1 VTPPLARVA
10 PLVLLALL
18 ALPVPRTASSQVG
31 ATTDIIVG
39 TVTGPDSQPLGGAT
53 VEVTSRETGAS
64 RQVATDARGRFT
76 LLFPDGGGR
85 YELVVRYI
93 GMAPAQLSVA
103 RQGDEDRIVA
113 NVQMGLAAITMEAVS
128 VTARR
133 SGRAESVGRGA
144 TGQGL
149 SRDEVARLPTD
160 ASDLNTV
167 ATLAPGVLAIGGGD
181 TSTAG
186 FSVAGQRPTANN
198 VTLDGMSLGSG
209 EVPQDAV
216 RAVRVVTSSYDV
228 ARGQFSGGLVTS
240 TTRSGTNTPQG
251 SFTATLRDRTVAWG
265 DATSTPFGQGMTQ
278 TQVGGGV
285 GGPIVANR
293 LFVFAALQGRWRAQ
307 ALPSLATADATT
319 LDRLGVSP
327 DSASRFRALAGAT
340 GMPAVL
346 PGFDDRAGYNTLGLL
361 RLDWQLS
368 PVHIVTLRLDGHW
381 ISQEPTHVSTLALP
395 ATGARRSERSGGVMA
410 SLTSYLGANFI
421 NEARGYVAALHKDVS
436 PLLALPTA
444 KVDVASPLGD
454 GGQDVAILTFGG
466 NSTAPQRTDDRSIE
480 LTDELSWLSG
490 DTKHRVKLG
499 SYLNRIRGH
508 DDQTPNQLGTFTF
521 PSLAALAA
529 DSPATFTRTLA
540 PQDVD
545 GTAWNAALYAGDT
558 WHAAPGLH
566 VMYGVR
572 IETAGFDGAP
582 PANQAVDSLFG
593 VRVDRLPRE
602 RHFSPRIGFTWGLG
616 SGEGETRHTTYVRGG
631 VGDFRSPAPEGL
643 YSTVLKA
650 PGTITAETQL
660 ACVGAGVPTP
670 DWAAYEATPAAIP
683 ARCAD
688 STNGASAA
696 ARPDVTTFDPRFTA
710 PHAWRASLGVMQR
723 VGDFSLTV
731 DASYARG
738 KSQYG
743 FRDLNLMGT
752 PRFALPDEADRPV
765 YVPADSIVPSTGALS
780 LTASRAHPEFGRVL
794 LIRSDLQSET
804 KQITVALAGN
814 TKRGATVRASY
825 TLTRSVDQSSFA
837 CCSASQGFAA
847 PTTAADPNVP
857 EWATSDLERRH
868 AVLATLNYP
877 VSDVLEIGVI
887 GRLLSGAPFTPLVG
901 SDVNGDGARNDRAF
915 LFNPVTASDTAVAN
929 GMRALLTSAPSGV
942 QRCLERQLQR
952 VAARNSCA
960 GPWQPSLDLQ
970 LNWHPTWF
978 GTDRRLT
985 VSLLTVNLLGGLD
998 EWWHGAAH
1006 RLGWG
1011 YATTPDPVL
1020 LYVRGFDPA
1029 TRRFRYAVNGRFGSL
1044 QSAGGGII
1052 VPFQIA
1058 LQGRLTLGPIAGG
1071 ERARKASAQTPD
1083 D

>member
-1 VTPPLARVA
+1 M
-10 PLVLLALL
+10 
-18 ALPVPRTASSQVG
+18 VPRTAAGQVG

-39 TVTGPDSQPLGGAT
+39 RVTGPDSQPLAGAT
-53 VEVTSRETGAS
+53 VEVTSRETQGS
-64 RQVATDARGRFT
+64 RQVTSDARGRFT

-93 GMAPAQLSVA
+93 GMAPAHLTLA

-113 NVQMGLAAITMEAVS
+113 NVQMGAAAVALEAVT

-133 SGRAESVGRGA
+133 GGRAESVGRGA
-144 TGQGL
+144 TGQAL
-149 SRDEVARLPTD
+149 SGDEVARLPTD

-181 TSTAG
+181 TSTAS
-186 FSVAGQRPTANN
+186 FSVAGQRPTANT

-209 EVPQDAV
+209 DVPQDAV
-216 RAVRVVTSSYDV
+216 RAIRVVTNNYDV
-228 ARGQFSGGLVTS
+228 ARGQFSGGLVAS

-251 SFTATLRDRTVAWG
+251 SFTATLRDRTAAWG
-265 DATSTPFGQGMTQ
+265 EATSTPFGQGMTQ
-278 TQVGGGV
+278 TQVGGGM
-285 GGPIVANR
+285 GGPIVPNR
-293 LFVFAALQGRWRAQ
+293 VFVFAALQGRWRTQ
-307 ALPSLATADATT
+307 GLPSLTSADAAT

-327 DSASRFRALAGAT
+327 DSASRFRALASAT

-346 PGFDDRAGYNTLGLL
+346 PGSDDRAGYNTLGLL

-368 PVHIVTLRLDGHW
+368 PVHTVTLRFDGHW

-395 ATGARRSERSGGVMA
+395 ATGAWRSERSGGVMA
-410 SLTSYLGANFI
+410 SLTSYLGGSFI
-421 NEARGYVAALHKDVS
+421 NEARGYVAALRKDVS

-444 KVDVASPLGD
+444 KVDVASPLGN
-454 GGQDVAILTFGG
+454 GGQDVATLTFGG
-466 NSTAPQRTDDRSIE
+466 NSGAAQRTDDRTVE

-529 DSPATFTRTLA
+529 DSPSSFTRTLA
-540 PQDVD
+540 SQDVD

-582 PANQAVDSLFG
+582 AANGTVDSLFG

-602 RHFSPRIGFTWGLG
+602 RHVSPRIGFTWGLG
-616 SGEGETRHTTYVRGG
+616 SGEGDVRHTTYVRGG

-650 PGTITAETQL
+650 PGTITAQTQL
-660 ACVGAGVPTP
+660 ACVGAGVPRP
-670 DWAAYEATPAAIP
+670 DWAAYEGSPAAIP

-688 STNGASAA
+688 STNGTSAA

-710 PHAWRASLGVMQR
+710 PHAWRASLGVMRR
-723 VGDFSLTV
+723 VGDFSVTV

-743 FRDLNLMGT
+743 FRDLNLVGAPGFT
-752 PRFALPDEADRPV
+752 LSNEAHRPV
-765 YVPADSIVPSTGALS
+765 YVPADSIVPSTGAVS
-780 LTASRAHPEFGRVL
+780 LAASRAHPEFGRVM
-794 LIRSDLQSET
+794 LIRSDLESDT
-804 KQITVALAGN
+804 KQLTVTLAGS
-814 TKRGATVRASY
+814 TKRGATVRLSY

-847 PTTAADPNVP
+847 PTTAGDPNVR

-868 AVLATLNYP
+868 AVLATVNYP
-877 VSDVLEIGVI
+877 LSDALEIGMI
-887 GRLLSGAPFTPLVG
+887 GRLVSGAPFTPLVG

-915 LFNPVTASDTAVAN
+915 LFDPATASDTAVAN
-929 GMRALLTSAPSGV
+929 GMRTLLTAAPAGV
-942 QRCLERQLQR
+942 RRCLERQLGG
-952 VAARNSCA
+952 VAGRNSCRGA
-960 GPWQPSLDLQ
+960 WQPALDLQ
-970 LNWHPTWF
+970 INWYPTWF
-978 GTDRRLT
+978 GGDRRLT

-1011 YATTPDPVL
+1011 YASTPDPVL
-1020 LYVRGFDPA
+1020 LYVRGFDQA
-1029 TRRFRYAVNGRFGSL
+1029 TRAFRYAVNGRFGSL
-1044 QSAGGGII
+1044 ESAGGGII

-1058 LQGRLTLGPIAGG
+1058 LQGRLTLGPSAVG
-1071 ERARKASAQTPD
+1071 ERSRKANAQTPD

>member
-1 VTPPLARVA
+1 M
-10 PLVLLALL
+10 
-18 ALPVPRTASSQVG
+18 VPRTAAGQVG

-39 TVTGPDSQPLGGAT
+39 RVTGPDSQPLAGAT
-53 VEVTSRETGAS
+53 VEVTSRETQGS
-64 RQVATDARGRFT
+64 RQVTSDARGRFT

-93 GMAPAQLSVA
+93 GMAPAHLTLA

-113 NVQMGLAAITMEAVS
+113 NVQMGAAAVALEAVT

-133 SGRAESVGRGA
+133 GGRAESVGRGA
-144 TGQGL
+144 TGQAL
-149 SRDEVARLPTD
+149 SGDEVARLPTD

-181 TSTAG
+181 TSTAS
-186 FSVAGQRPTANN
+186 FSVAGQRPTANT

-209 EVPQDAV
+209 DVPQDAV
-216 RAVRVVTSSYDV
+216 RAIRVVTNNYDV
-228 ARGQFSGGLVTS
+228 ARGQFSGGLVAS

-251 SFTATLRDRTVAWG
+251 SFTATLRDRTAAWG
-265 DATSTPFGQGMTQ
+265 EATSTPFGQGMTQ
-278 TQVGGGV
+278 TQVGGGM
-285 GGPIVANR
+285 GGPIVPNR
-293 LFVFAALQGRWRAQ
+293 VFVFAALQGRWRTQ
-307 ALPSLATADATT
+307 GLPSLTSADAAT

-346 PGFDDRAGYNTLGLL
+346 PGSDDRAGYNTLGLL

-368 PVHIVTLRLDGHW
+368 PVHTVTLRFDGHW

-395 ATGARRSERSGGVMA
+395 ATGAWRSERSGGVMA
-410 SLTSYLGANFI
+410 SLTSYLGGSFI
-421 NEARGYVAALHKDVS
+421 NEARGYVAALRKDVS

-444 KVDVASPLGD
+444 KVDVASPLGN
-454 GGQDVAILTFGG
+454 GGQDVATLTFGG
-466 NSTAPQRTDDRSIE
+466 NSGAAQRTDDRTVE

-529 DSPATFTRTLA
+529 DSPSSFTRTLA
-540 PQDVD
+540 SQDVD

-582 PANQAVDSLFG
+582 AANGTVDSLFG

-602 RHFSPRIGFTWGLG
+602 RHVSPRIGFTWGLG
-616 SGEGETRHTTYVRGG
+616 SGEGDVRHTTYVRGG

-650 PGTITAETQL
+650 PGTITAQTQL
-660 ACVGAGVPTP
+660 ACVGAGVPRP
-670 DWAAYEATPAAIP
+670 DWAAYEGSPAAIP

-688 STNGASAA
+688 STNGTSAA

-710 PHAWRASLGVMQR
+710 PHAWRASLGVMRR
-723 VGDFSLTV
+723 VGDFSVTV

-743 FRDLNLMGT
+743 FRDLNLVGAPGFT
-752 PRFALPDEADRPV
+752 LSNEADRPV
-765 YVPADSIVPSTGALS
+765 YVPADSIVPSTGAVS
-780 LTASRAHPEFGRVL
+780 LAASRAHPEFGRVM
-794 LIRSDLQSET
+794 LIRSDLESDT
-804 KQITVALAGN
+804 KQLTVTLAGS
-814 TKRGATVRASY
+814 TKRGATVRLSY

-847 PTTAADPNVP
+847 PTTAGDPNVR

-868 AVLATLNYP
+868 AVLATVNYP
-877 VSDVLEIGVI
+877 LSDALEIGMI
-887 GRLLSGAPFTPLVG
+887 GRLVSGAPFTPLVG

-915 LFNPVTASDTAVAN
+915 LFDPATASDTAVAN
-929 GMRALLTSAPSGV
+929 GMRTLLTAAPAGV
-942 QRCLERQLQR
+942 RRCLERQLGG
-952 VAARNSCA
+952 VAGRNSCRGA
-960 GPWQPSLDLQ
+960 WQPALDLQ
-970 LNWHPTWF
+970 INWYPTWF
-978 GTDRRLT
+978 GGDRRLT

-1011 YATTPDPVL
+1011 YASTPDPVL
-1020 LYVRGFDPA
+1020 LYVRGFDQA
-1029 TRRFRYAVNGRFGSL
+1029 TRAFRYAVNGRFGSL
-1044 QSAGGGII
+1044 ESAGGGII

-1058 LQGRLTLGPIAGG
+1058 LQGRLTLGPSAVG
-1071 ERARKASAQTPD
+1071 ERSRKANAQTPD

>member
-1 VTPPLARVA
+1 M
-10 PLVLLALL
+10 
-18 ALPVPRTASSQVG
+18 VPRTAAGQVG

-39 TVTGPDSQPLGGAT
+39 RVTGPDSQPLAGAT
-53 VEVTSRETGAS
+53 VEVTSRETQGS
-64 RQVATDARGRFT
+64 RQVTSDARGRFT

-93 GMAPAQLSVA
+93 GMAPAHLTLA

-113 NVQMGLAAITMEAVS
+113 NVQMGAAAVALEAVT

-133 SGRAESVGRGA
+133 GGRAESVGRGA
-144 TGQGL
+144 TGQAL
-149 SRDEVARLPTD
+149 SGDEVARLPTD

-181 TSTAG
+181 TSTAS
-186 FSVAGQRPTANN
+186 FSVAGQRPTANT

-209 EVPQDAV
+209 DVPQDAV
-216 RAVRVVTSSYDV
+216 RAIRVVTNNYDV
-228 ARGQFSGGLVTS
+228 ARGQFSGGLVAS

-251 SFTATLRDRTVAWG
+251 SFTATLRDRTAAWG
-265 DATSTPFGQGMTQ
+265 EATSTPFGQGMTQ
-278 TQVGGGV
+278 TQVGGGM
-285 GGPIVANR
+285 GGPIVPNR
-293 LFVFAALQGRWRAQ
+293 VFVFAALQGRWRTQ
-307 ALPSLATADATT
+307 GLPSLTSADAAT

-327 DSASRFRALAGAT
+327 DSASRFRALASAT

-346 PGFDDRAGYNTLGLL
+346 PGSDDRAGYNTLGLL

-368 PVHIVTLRLDGHW
+368 PVHTVTLRFDGHW

-395 ATGARRSERSGGVMA
+395 ATGAWRSERSGGVMA
-410 SLTSYLGANFI
+410 SLTSYLGGSFI
-421 NEARGYVAALHKDVS
+421 NEARGYVAALRKDVS

-444 KVDVASPLGD
+444 KVDVASPLGN
-454 GGQDVAILTFGG
+454 GGQDVATLTFGG
-466 NSTAPQRTDDRSIE
+466 NSGAAQRTDDRTVE

-529 DSPATFTRTLA
+529 DSPSTFTRTLA
-540 PQDVD
+540 PQDVV

-582 PANQAVDSLFG
+582 AANGTVDSLFG

-602 RHFSPRIGFTWGLG
+602 RHVSPRIGFTWGLG
-616 SGEGETRHTTYVRGG
+616 SGEGDVRHTTYVRGG

-650 PGTITAETQL
+650 PGTITAQTQL
-660 ACVGAGVPTP
+660 ACVGAGVPRP
-670 DWAAYEATPAAIP
+670 DWAAYEGSPAAIP

-688 STNGASAA
+688 STNGTSAA

-710 PHAWRASLGVMQR
+710 PHAWRASLGVMRR
-723 VGDFSLTV
+723 VGDFSVTV

-743 FRDLNLMGT
+743 FRDLNLVGAPGFT
-752 PRFALPDEADRPV
+752 LSNEADRPV
-765 YVPADSIVPSTGALS
+765 YVPADSIVPSTGAVS
-780 LTASRAHPEFGRVL
+780 LAASRAHPEFGRVM
-794 LIRSDLQSET
+794 LIRSDLESDT
-804 KQITVALAGN
+804 KQLTVTLAGS
-814 TKRGATVRASY
+814 TKRGATVRLSY

-847 PTTAADPNVP
+847 PTTAGDPNVR

-868 AVLATLNYP
+868 AVLATVNYP
-877 VSDVLEIGVI
+877 LSDALEIGMI
-887 GRLLSGAPFTPLVG
+887 GRLVSGAPFTPLVG

-915 LFNPVTASDTAVAN
+915 LFDPATASDTAVAN
-929 GMRALLTSAPSGV
+929 GMRTLLTAAPAGV
-942 QRCLERQLQR
+942 RRCLERQLGG
-952 VAARNSCA
+952 VAGRNSCRGA
-960 GPWQPSLDLQ
+960 WQPALDLQ
-970 LNWHPTWF
+970 INWYPTWF
-978 GTDRRLT
+978 GGDRRLT

-1011 YATTPDPVL
+1011 YASTPDPVL
-1020 LYVRGFDPA
+1020 LYVRGFDQA
-1029 TRRFRYAVNGRFGSL
+1029 TRAFRYAVNGRFGSL
-1044 QSAGGGII
+1044 ESAGGGII

-1058 LQGRLTLGPIAGG
+1058 LQGRLTLGPSAVG
-1071 ERARKASAQTPD
+1071 ERSRKANAQTPD

>member
-1 VTPPLARVA
+1 VARRLWRLGPLATLACVA
-10 PLVLLALL
+10 VM
-18 ALPVPRTASSQVG
+18 VPRTAAGQVG

-39 TVTGPDSQPLGGAT
+39 RVTGPDSQPLAGAT
-53 VEVTSRETGAS
+53 VEVTSRETQGS
-64 RQVATDARGRFT
+64 RQVTSDARGRFT

-93 GMAPAQLSVA
+93 GMAPAHLTLA

-113 NVQMGLAAITMEAVS
+113 NVQMGAAAVALEAVT

-133 SGRAESVGRGA
+133 GGRAESVGRGA
-144 TGQGL
+144 TGQAL
-149 SRDEVARLPTD
+149 SGDEVARLPTD

-181 TSTAG
+181 TSTAS
-186 FSVAGQRPTANN
+186 FSVAGQRPTANT

-209 EVPQDAV
+209 DVPQDAV
-216 RAVRVVTSSYDV
+216 RAIRVVTNNYDV
-228 ARGQFSGGLVTS
+228 ARGQFSGGLVAS

-251 SFTATLRDRTVAWG
+251 SFTATLRDRTAAWG
-265 DATSTPFGQGMTQ
+265 EATSTPFGQGMTQ
-278 TQVGGGV
+278 TQVGGGM
-285 GGPIVANR
+285 GGPIVPNR
-293 LFVFAALQGRWRAQ
+293 VFVFAALQGRWRTQ
-307 ALPSLATADATT
+307 GLPSLTSADAAT

-327 DSASRFRALAGAT
+327 DSASRFRALASAT

-346 PGFDDRAGYNTLGLL
+346 PGSDDRAGYNTLGLL

-368 PVHIVTLRLDGHW
+368 PVHTVTLRFDGHW

-395 ATGARRSERSGGVMA
+395 ATGAWRSERSGGVMA
-410 SLTSYLGANFI
+410 SLTSYLGGSFI
-421 NEARGYVAALHKDVS
+421 NEARGYVAALRKDVS

-444 KVDVASPLGD
+444 KVDVASPLGN
-454 GGQDVAILTFGG
+454 GGQDVATLTFGG
-466 NSTAPQRTDDRSIE
+466 NSGAAQRTDDRTVE

-529 DSPATFTRTLA
+529 DSPSSFTRTLA
-540 PQDVD
+540 SQDVD

-582 PANQAVDSLFG
+582 AANGTVDSLFG

-602 RHFSPRIGFTWGLG
+602 RHVSPRIGFTWGLG
-616 SGEGETRHTTYVRGG
+616 SGEGDVRHTTYVRGG

-650 PGTITAETQL
+650 PGTITAQTQL
-660 ACVGAGVPTP
+660 ACVGAGVPRP
-670 DWAAYEATPAAIP
+670 DWAAYEGSPAAIP

-688 STNGASAA
+688 STNGTSAA

-710 PHAWRASLGVMQR
+710 PHAWRASLGVMRR
-723 VGDFSLTV
+723 VGDFSVTV

-743 FRDLNLMGT
+743 FRDLNLVGAPGFT
-752 PRFALPDEADRPV
+752 LSNEAHRPV
-765 YVPADSIVPSTGALS
+765 YVPADSIVPSTGAVS
-780 LTASRAHPEFGRVL
+780 LAASRAHPEFGRVM
-794 LIRSDLQSET
+794 LIRSDLESDT
-804 KQITVALAGN
+804 KQLTVTLAGS
-814 TKRGATVRASY
+814 TKRGATVRLSY

-847 PTTAADPNVP
+847 PTTAGDPNVR

-868 AVLATLNYP
+868 AVLATVNYP
-877 VSDVLEIGVI
+877 LSDALEIGMI
-887 GRLLSGAPFTPLVG
+887 GRLVSGAPFTPLVG

-915 LFNPVTASDTAVAN
+915 LFDPATASDTAVAN
-929 GMRALLTSAPSGV
+929 GMRTLLTAAPAGV
-942 QRCLERQLQR
+942 RRCLERQLGG
-952 VAARNSCA
+952 VAGRNSCRGA
-960 GPWQPSLDLQ
+960 WQPALDLQ
-970 LNWHPTWF
+970 INWYPTWF
-978 GTDRRLT
+978 GGDRRLT

-1011 YATTPDPVL
+1011 YASTPDPVL
-1020 LYVRGFDPA
+1020 LYVRGFDQA
-1029 TRRFRYAVNGRFGSL
+1029 TRAFRYAVNGRFGSL
-1044 QSAGGGII
+1044 ESAGGGII

-1058 LQGRLTLGPIAGG
+1058 LQGRLTLGPSAVG
-1071 ERARKASAQTPD
+1071 ERSRKANAQTPD

>member
-1 VTPPLARVA
+1 VTPRLWRLASLATLACLAVA
-10 PLVLLALL
+10 
-18 ALPVPRTASSQVG
+18 VPRTASGQVG
-31 ATTDIIVG
+31 AATDVIVG
-39 TVTGPDSQPLGGAT
+39 TVTGPDSQPLAGAT
-53 VEVTSRETGAS
+53 VEVTSRETGGS
-64 RQVATDARGRFT
+64 RQVASDARGRFT

-85 YELVVRYI
+85 YDVLVRYI
-93 GMAPAQLSVA
+93 GMAPAHVSVG
-103 RQGDEDRIVA
+103 RQGDEGRIVA
-113 NVQMGLAAITMEAVS
+113 NVQMGLAAVTMEAVS

-133 SGRAESVGRGA
+133 GGRPESVGRGA
-144 TGQGL
+144 TGQAL
-149 SRDEVARLPTD
+149 SGDEVARLPTD

-167 ATLAPGVLAIGGGD
+167 ATLAPGVLAIAGGD
-181 TSTAG
+181 TSTAS
-186 FSVAGQRPTANN
+186 FSVAGQRPTANS

-216 RAVRVVTSSYDV
+216 RAIRVVTNNYDV
-228 ARGQFSGGLVTS
+228 ARGQFSGGLVAS

-251 SFTATLRDRTVAWG
+251 SFTTTLRDRTVAWG

-278 TQVGGGV
+278 TQVGGGF
-285 GGPIVANR
+285 GGPIVLNR
-293 LFVFAALQGRWRAQ
+293 VFVFAALQGRWRTQ
-307 ALPSLATADATT
+307 ALPSLATADAAS

-346 PGFDDRAGYNTLGLL
+346 PGSDDRAGYNTLGLL

-368 PVHIVTLRLDGHW
+368 PVHTFTLRLDGHW

-395 ATGARRSERSGGVMA
+395 ATGAQRSERSGGVMA
-410 SLTSYLGANFI
+410 SLTSALGGNFV
-421 NEARGYVAALHKDVS
+421 NEARGYLATHRRDVS
-436 PLLALPTA
+436 PLLALPA
-444 KVDVASPLGD
+444 ARVDVASPLGD
-454 GGQDVAILTFGG
+454 GGQDIATLTFGG
-466 NSTAPQRTDDRSIE
+466 NSTAPQRTDDRIIE
-480 LTDELSWLSG
+480 LTDGLSWLSG

-508 DDQTPNQLGTFTF
+508 DDQIPNQLGTFTF

-529 DSPATFTRTLA
+529 DSPSTFTRTLA
-540 PQDVD
+540 PQDVV
-545 GTAWNAALYAGDT
+545 GTAWNAAVYAGDT

-616 SGEGETRHTTYVRGG
+616 SGEAETRHTTYVRGG

-660 ACVGAGVPTP
+660 ACVGAGVPKP
-670 DWAAYEATPAAIP
+670 DWAAYDASPAAIP

-688 STNGASAA
+688 STNGASA

-723 VGDFSLTV
+723 LGDFSLTV

-743 FRDLNLMGT
+743 FRDLNLVGA
-752 PRFALPDEADRPV
+752 PRFTLADEGDRPV
-765 YVPADSIVPSTGALS
+765 YAPADSIVPSTGAVS
-780 LTASRAHPEFGRVL
+780 LTASRAHPEFGRVM
-794 LIRSDLQSET
+794 LIRSDLESET
-804 KQITVALAGN
+804 KQLTVALAGA
-814 TKRGATVRASY
+814 TKRGASVRVSY
-825 TLTRSVDQSSFA
+825 TLTRSLDQSSFA

-847 PTTAADPNVP
+847 ATTAGDPNVP

-868 AVLATLNYP
+868 AVLATVSYP
-877 VSDVLEIGVI
+877 VSDALEIGAI

-915 LFNPVTASDTAVAN
+915 LFDPLTARDTTVAS

-942 QRCLERQLQR
+942 QQCLERQLGH
-952 VAARNSCA
+952 VAGRNSCT

-970 LNWHPTWF
+970 INWHPAWF
-978 GTDRRLT
+978 GEDRPLT
-985 VSLLTVNLLGGLD
+985 ISVLTVNLLGGLD

-1011 YATTPDPVL
+1011 YATVPDPVL

-1029 TRRFRYAVNGRFGSL
+1029 RQEFRYAVNGRFGSL
-1044 QSAGGGII
+1044 ASAGGGII

-1058 LQGRLTLGPIAGG
+1058 LQGRLSLGPD
-1071 ERARKASAQTPD
+1071 ARRQ
-1083 D
+1083 

>member
-1 VTPPLARVA
+1 VTTRLRYLGPLALCA
-10 PLVLLALL
+10 ALTVT
-18 ALPVPRTASSQVG
+18 VPRNAVAQVG

-39 TVTGPDSQPLGGAT
+39 TVIGPDSQPVAGAT
-53 VEVTSRETGAS
+53 VEVTSRETGGS

-93 GMAPAQLSVA
+93 GMAPAHVSVG
-103 RQGDEDRIVA
+103 RQADEDRIVA
-113 NVQMGLAAITMEAVS
+113 NVQMGGAAVSLEAVS

-133 SGRAESVGRGA
+133 SGRGASVGRGA
-144 TGQGL
+144 TGEALG
-149 SRDEVARLPTD
+149 RDEVARLPAD

-181 TSTAG
+181 TSTAS

-216 RAVRVVTSSYDV
+216 RAIRVVTNNYDV
-228 ARGQFSGGLVTS
+228 ARGQFSGGLVAS

-251 SFTATLRDRTVAWG
+251 SFTATLRDRTAAWG
-265 DATSTPFGQGMTQ
+265 DATATPFGQGMSQ
-278 TQVGGGV
+278 TQIGGGM
-285 GGPIVANR
+285 GGPIVRNR
-293 LFVFAALQGRWRAQ
+293 MFVFAALQGRWRTQ
-307 ALPSLATADATT
+307 ALASLTSADAAT

-346 PGFDDRAGYNTLGLL
+346 PGADDRAGYNTLGLL
-361 RLDWQLS
+361 RLDWQVS
-368 PVHIVTLRLDGHW
+368 PVHTVTLRLDGHW

-395 ATGARRSERSGGVMA
+395 ATGAQRSERSGGIMA

-454 GGQDVAILTFGG
+454 GGQDVATLTFGG
-466 NSTAPQRTDDRSIE
+466 NSAAPQRTDDRTIE

-508 DDQTPNQLGTFTF
+508 DDQIPNQLGTYTF

-529 DSPATFTRTLA
+529 DSPSTFTRTLA

-545 GTAWNAALYAGDT
+545 GTAWNAAVYAGDT

-582 PANQAVDSLFG
+582 PANGAVDSLFG

-643 YSTVLKA
+643 YSTALKA

-660 ACVGAGVPTP
+660 ACVGAAVPTP
-670 DWAAYEATPAAIP
+670 DWAAYEASQAAIP

-696 ARPDVTTFDPRFTA
+696 RPDVTTFDPRFTA
-710 PHAWRASLGVMQR
+710 PHTWRASLGMMR
-723 VGDFSLTV
+723 RLGDFSLTV
-731 DASYARG
+731 DAGYARG

-743 FRDLNLMGT
+743 FRDLNLVGT
-752 PRFALPDEADRPV
+752 PGFTLSSEADRPV

-780 LTASRAHPEFGRVL
+780 LTASRAHPEFGRVMV
-794 LIRSDLQSET
+794 IRSDLESDT
-804 KQITVALAGN
+804 KQLTVALAGS
-814 TKRGATVRASY
+814 TKRGATVRVSY
-825 TLTRSVDQSSFA
+825 TLTRSMDQSSFA
-837 CCSASQGFAA
+837 CCSTTQGFAA
-847 PTTAADPNVP
+847 PTTAADPNVA

-868 AVLATLNYP
+868 AVLTTLSYP
-877 VSDVLEIGVI
+877 LSDALEIGMI

-915 LFNPVTASDTAVAN
+915 LFDPATASDSGVAN
-929 GMRALLTSAPSGV
+929 GMRALLASASSGV
-942 QRCLERQLQR
+942 RGCLERQLGR
-952 VAARNSCA
+952 VAGRNSCA

-970 LNWHPTWF
+970 INWHPAWF
-978 GTDRRLT
+978 GADRRLT

-1011 YATTPDPVL
+1011 YATSPDAVL

-1029 TRRFRYAVNGRFGSL
+1029 TRAFRYTVNGRFGSVA
-1044 QSAGGGII
+1044 SAGGGVI

-1058 LQGRLTLGPIAGG
+1058 LQGRLTLGTGT
-1071 ERARKASAQTPD
+1071 R
-1083 D
+1083 

>member
-1 VTPPLARVA
+1 M
-10 PLVLLALL
+10 
-18 ALPVPRTASSQVG
+18 VPRTAAGQVG

-39 TVTGPDSQPLGGAT
+39 RVTGPDSQPLAGAT
-53 VEVTSRETGAS
+53 VEVTSRETQGS
-64 RQVATDARGRFT
+64 RQVTSDARGRFT

-93 GMAPAQLSVA
+93 GMAPAHLTLA

-113 NVQMGLAAITMEAVS
+113 NVQMGAAAVALEAVT

-133 SGRAESVGRGA
+133 GGRAESVGRGA
-144 TGQGL
+144 TGQAL
-149 SRDEVARLPTD
+149 SGDEVARLPTD

-181 TSTAG
+181 TSTAS
-186 FSVAGQRPTANN
+186 FSVAGQRPTANT

-209 EVPQDAV
+209 DVPQDAV
-216 RAVRVVTSSYDV
+216 RAIRVVTNNYDV
-228 ARGQFSGGLVTS
+228 ARGQFSGGLVAS

-251 SFTATLRDRTVAWG
+251 SFTATLRDRTAAWG
-265 DATSTPFGQGMTQ
+265 EATSTPFGQGMTQ
-278 TQVGGGV
+278 TQVGGGM
-285 GGPIVANR
+285 GGPIVPNR
-293 LFVFAALQGRWRAQ
+293 VFVFAALQGRWRTQ
-307 ALPSLATADATT
+307 GLPSLTSADAAT

-327 DSASRFRALAGAT
+327 DSASRFRALASAT

-346 PGFDDRAGYNTLGLL
+346 PGSDDRAGYNTLGLL

-368 PVHIVTLRLDGHW
+368 PVHTVTLRFDGHW

-395 ATGARRSERSGGVMA
+395 ATGAWRSERSGGVMA
-410 SLTSYLGANFI
+410 SLTSYLGGSFI
-421 NEARGYVAALHKDVS
+421 NEARGYVAALRKDVS

-444 KVDVASPLGD
+444 KVDVASPLGN
-454 GGQDVAILTFGG
+454 GGQDVATLTFGG
-466 NSTAPQRTDDRSIE
+466 NSGAAQRTDDRTVE

-508 DDQTPNQLGTFTF
+508 DDQIPNQLGTFTF

-529 DSPATFTRTLA
+529 DSPSSFTRTLA
-540 PQDVD
+540 SQDVD

-582 PANQAVDSLFG
+582 AANGTVDSLFG

-602 RHFSPRIGFTWGLG
+602 RHVSPRIGFTWGLG
-616 SGEGETRHTTYVRGG
+616 SGEGDVRHTTYVRGG

-650 PGTITAETQL
+650 PGTITAQTQL
-660 ACVGAGVPTP
+660 ACVGAGVPRP
-670 DWAAYEATPAAIP
+670 DWAAYEGSPAAIP

-688 STNGASAA
+688 STNGTSAA

-710 PHAWRASLGVMQR
+710 PHAWRASLGVMRR
-723 VGDFSLTV
+723 VGDFSVTV

-743 FRDLNLMGT
+743 FRDLNLVGAPGFT
-752 PRFALPDEADRPV
+752 LSNEADRPV
-765 YVPADSIVPSTGALS
+765 YVPADSIVPSTGAVS
-780 LTASRAHPEFGRVL
+780 LAASRAHPEFGRVM
-794 LIRSDLQSET
+794 LIRSDLESDT
-804 KQITVALAGN
+804 KQLTVTLAGS
-814 TKRGATVRASY
+814 TKRGATVRLSY

-847 PTTAADPNVP
+847 PTTAGDPNVR

-868 AVLATLNYP
+868 AVLATVNYP
-877 VSDVLEIGVI
+877 LSDALEIGMI
-887 GRLLSGAPFTPLVG
+887 GRLVSGAPFTPLVG

-915 LFNPVTASDTAVAN
+915 LFDPATASDTAVAN
-929 GMRALLTSAPSGV
+929 GMRTLLTAAPAGV
-942 QRCLERQLQR
+942 RRCLERQLGG
-952 VAARNSCA
+952 VAGRNSCRGA
-960 GPWQPSLDLQ
+960 WQPALDLQ
-970 LNWHPTWF
+970 INWYPTWF
-978 GTDRRLT
+978 GGDRRLT

-1011 YATTPDPVL
+1011 YASTPDPVL
-1020 LYVRGFDPA
+1020 LYVRGFDQA
-1029 TRRFRYAVNGRFGSL
+1029 TRAFRYAVNGRFGSL
-1044 QSAGGGII
+1044 ESAGGGII

-1058 LQGRLTLGPIAGG
+1058 LQGRLTLGPSAVG
-1071 ERARKASAQTPD
+1071 ERSRKANAQTPD

>member
-1 VTPPLARVA
+1 M
-10 PLVLLALL
+10 
-18 ALPVPRTASSQVG
+18 VPRTAAGQVG

-39 TVTGPDSQPLGGAT
+39 RVTGPDSQPLAGAT
-53 VEVTSRETGAS
+53 VEVTSRETQGS
-64 RQVATDARGRFT
+64 RQVTSDARGRFT

-93 GMAPAQLSVA
+93 GMAPAHLTLA

-113 NVQMGLAAITMEAVS
+113 NVQMGAAAVALEAVT

-133 SGRAESVGRGA
+133 GGRAESVGRGA
-144 TGQGL
+144 TGQAL
-149 SRDEVARLPTD
+149 SGDEVARLPTD

-181 TSTAG
+181 TSTAS
-186 FSVAGQRPTANN
+186 FSVAGQRPTANT

-209 EVPQDAV
+209 DVPQDAV
-216 RAVRVVTSSYDV
+216 RAIRVVTNNYDV
-228 ARGQFSGGLVTS
+228 ARGQFSGGLVAS

-251 SFTATLRDRTVAWG
+251 SFTATLRDRTAAWG
-265 DATSTPFGQGMTQ
+265 EATSTPFGQGMTQ
-278 TQVGGGV
+278 TQVGGGM
-285 GGPIVANR
+285 GGPIVPNR
-293 LFVFAALQGRWRAQ
+293 VFVFAALQGRWRTQ
-307 ALPSLATADATT
+307 GLPSLTSADAAT

-327 DSASRFRALAGAT
+327 DSASRFRALASAT

-346 PGFDDRAGYNTLGLL
+346 SGSDDRAGYNTLGLL

-368 PVHIVTLRLDGHW
+368 PVHTVTLRFDGHW

-395 ATGARRSERSGGVMA
+395 ATGAWRSERSGGVMA
-410 SLTSYLGANFI
+410 SLTSYLGGSFI
-421 NEARGYVAALHKDVS
+421 NEARGYVAALRKDVS

-444 KVDVASPLGD
+444 KVDVASPLGN
-454 GGQDVAILTFGG
+454 GGQDVATLTFGG
-466 NSTAPQRTDDRSIE
+466 NSGAAQRTDDRTVE

-529 DSPATFTRTLA
+529 DSPSTFTRTLA
-540 PQDVD
+540 PQDVV
-545 GTAWNAALYAGDT
+545 GTAWNAALYAGDS

-582 PANQAVDSLFG
+582 AANGTVDSLFG

-602 RHFSPRIGFTWGLG
+602 RHVSPRIGFTWGLG
-616 SGEGETRHTTYVRGG
+616 SGEGDVRHTTYVRGG

-650 PGTITAETQL
+650 PGTITAQTQL
-660 ACVGAGVPTP
+660 ACVGAGVPRP
-670 DWAAYEATPAAIP
+670 DWAAYEGSPAAIP

-688 STNGASAA
+688 STNGTSAA

-710 PHAWRASLGVMQR
+710 PHAWRASLGVMRR
-723 VGDFSLTV
+723 VGDFSVTV

-743 FRDLNLMGT
+743 FRDLNLVGAPGFT
-752 PRFALPDEADRPV
+752 LSNEADRPV
-765 YVPADSIVPSTGALS
+765 YVPADSIVPSTGAVS
-780 LTASRAHPEFGRVL
+780 LAASRAHPEFGRVM
-794 LIRSDLQSET
+794 LIRSDLESDT
-804 KQITVALAGN
+804 KQLTVTLAGS
-814 TKRGATVRASY
+814 TKRGATVRLSY

-847 PTTAADPNVP
+847 PTTAGDPNVR

-868 AVLATLNYP
+868 AVLATVNYP
-877 VSDVLEIGVI
+877 LSDALEIGMI
-887 GRLLSGAPFTPLVG
+887 GRLVSGAPFTPLVG

-915 LFNPVTASDTAVAN
+915 LFDPATASDTAVAN
-929 GMRALLTSAPSGV
+929 GMRTLLTAAPAGV
-942 QRCLERQLQR
+942 RRCLERQLGG
-952 VAARNSCA
+952 VAGRNSCRGA
-960 GPWQPSLDLQ
+960 WQPALDLQ
-970 LNWHPTWF
+970 INWYPTWF
-978 GTDRRLT
+978 GGDRRLT

-1011 YATTPDPVL
+1011 YASTPDPVL
-1020 LYVRGFDPA
+1020 LYVRGFDQA
-1029 TRRFRYAVNGRFGSL
+1029 TRAFRYAVNGRFGSL
-1044 QSAGGGII
+1044 ESAGGGII

-1058 LQGRLTLGPIAGG
+1058 LQGRLTLGPSAVG
-1071 ERARKASAQTPD
+1071 ERSRKANAQTPD

>member
-1 VTPPLARVA
+1 MTTRLRYLGPLALCA
-10 PLVLLALL
+10 VLT
-18 ALPVPRTASSQVG
+18 VTGPRSAVSQVG

-39 TVTGPDSQPLGGAT
+39 TVTGPDSQPVAGAT
-53 VEVTSRETGAS
+53 VEVTSRETGGS
-64 RQVATDARGRFT
+64 RQVVTDARGRFT

-93 GMAPAQLSVA
+93 GMAPAHVSVG
-103 RQGDEDRIVA
+103 RQADEDRIVA
-113 NVQMGLAAITMEAVS
+113 NVQMGAAAVALEAVT
-128 VTARR
+128 VTARPSR
-133 SGRAESVGRGA
+133 RAESVGRGA
-144 TGQGL
+144 TGQAL
-149 SRDEVARLPTD
+149 SGDELARLPAD

-181 TSTAG
+181 TSTAS

-209 EVPQDAV
+209 EVPEDAV
-216 RAVRVVTSSYDV
+216 RAIRVVTNNYDV
-228 ARGQFSGGLVTS
+228 ARGQFSGGLVAS

-251 SFTATLRDRTVAWG
+251 SFTTTLRDRTAAWG
-265 DATSTPFGQGMTQ
+265 DATSTPFGQGMSQ
-278 TQVGGGV
+278 TQIGGGM
-285 GGPIVANR
+285 GGPIVRNR
-293 LFVFAALQGRWRAQ
+293 MFVFAALQGRWRTQ
-307 ALPSLATADATT
+307 ALPSLTSADAAT

-346 PGFDDRAGYNTLGLL
+346 PGSDDRAGYNTLGLL
-361 RLDWQLS
+361 RLDWQVS
-368 PVHIVTLRLDGHW
+368 PVHTVTLRLDGHW
-381 ISQEPTHVSTLALP
+381 ISQQPTHVSTLALP
-395 ATGARRSERSGGVMA
+395 ATGAQRSERSGGVMA

-454 GGQDVAILTFGG
+454 GGQDVATLTFGG
-466 NSTAPQRTDDRSIE
+466 NNAAPQRTDDRTIE

-508 DDQTPNQLGTFTF
+508 DDQIPNQLGTFTF

-529 DSPATFTRTLA
+529 DSPSTFARTLA
-540 PQDVD
+540 PQDVV

-582 PANQAVDSLFG
+582 PANRAVDSLFG

-631 VGDFRSPAPEGL
+631 VGDFRSPAPEGF
-643 YSTVLKA
+643 YSTALKA

-660 ACVGAGVPTP
+660 ACVGAAVPTP
-670 DWAAYEATPAAIP
+670 DWAAYEASQAAIP

-688 STNGASAA
+688 STNAASAA

-710 PHAWRASLGVMQR
+710 PHAWRASLGMMR
-723 VGDFSLTV
+723 RLGAFSLTV

-743 FRDLNLMGT
+743 FRDLNLVGAPGFT
-752 PRFALPDEADRPV
+752 LPNEADRPV
-765 YVPADSIVPSTGALS
+765 YVPPDSIVPSTGAVS
-780 LTASRAHPEFGRVL
+780 LTASRAHPEFGRVMV
-794 LIRSDLQSET
+794 IRSDLESDT
-804 KQITVALAGN
+804 KQLTVALAGS
-814 TKRGATVRASY
+814 TKRGATVRVSY
-825 TLTRSVDQSSFA
+825 TLTRSMDQSSFA
-837 CCSASQGFAA
+837 CCSTAQGFAA
-847 PTTAADPNVP
+847 PTTAADPNVA

-868 AVLATLNYP
+868 AVLTTLNYP
-877 VSDVLEIGVI
+877 VSNALEIGVI
-887 GRLLSGAPFTPLVG
+887 GRLLSGVPFTPLVG

-915 LFNPVTASDTAVAN
+915 LFDPATASDSGAAN
-929 GMRALLTSAPSGV
+929 GMRALLASASSGV
-942 QRCLERQLQR
+942 RGCLERQLGR
-952 VAARNSCA
+952 VAGRNSCA

-970 LNWHPTWF
+970 INWHPAWF
-978 GTDRRLT
+978 GADRRLT

-1011 YATTPDPVL
+1011 YSTTPDPVL
-1020 LYVRGFDPA
+1020 LYVRGFDPT
-1029 TRRFRYAVNGRFGSL
+1029 TRAFRYTVNGRFGSVA
-1044 QSAGGGII
+1044 SAGGGVI

-1058 LQGRLTLGPIAGG
+1058 LQGRLTLGTGT
-1071 ERARKASAQTPD
+1071 R
-1083 D
+1083 

>member
-1 VTPPLARVA
+1 M
-10 PLVLLALL
+10 
-18 ALPVPRTASSQVG
+18 VPRTAAGQVG

-39 TVTGPDSQPLGGAT
+39 RVTGPDSQPLAGAT
-53 VEVTSRETGAS
+53 VEVTSRETQGS
-64 RQVATDARGRFT
+64 RQVTSDARGRFT

-93 GMAPAQLSVA
+93 GMAPAHLTLA

-113 NVQMGLAAITMEAVS
+113 NVQMGAAAVALEAVT

-133 SGRAESVGRGA
+133 GGRAESVGRGA
-144 TGQGL
+144 TGQAL
-149 SRDEVARLPTD
+149 SGDEVVRLPTD

-181 TSTAG
+181 TSTAS
-186 FSVAGQRPTANN
+186 FSVAGQRPTANT

-209 EVPQDAV
+209 DVPQDAV
-216 RAVRVVTSSYDV
+216 RAIRVVTNNYDV
-228 ARGQFSGGLVTS
+228 ARGQFSGGLVAS

-251 SFTATLRDRTVAWG
+251 SFTATLRDRTAAWG
-265 DATSTPFGQGMTQ
+265 EATSTPFGQGMTQ
-278 TQVGGGV
+278 TQVGGGM
-285 GGPIVANR
+285 GGPIVPNR
-293 LFVFAALQGRWRAQ
+293 VFVFAALQGRWRTQ
-307 ALPSLATADATT
+307 GLPSLTSADAAT

-327 DSASRFRALAGAT
+327 DSASRFRALASAT

-346 PGFDDRAGYNTLGLL
+346 PGSDDRAGYNTLGLL

-368 PVHIVTLRLDGHW
+368 PVHTVTLRFDGHW

-395 ATGARRSERSGGVMA
+395 ATGAWRSERSGGVMA
-410 SLTSYLGANFI
+410 SLTSYLGGSFI
-421 NEARGYVAALHKDVS
+421 NEARGYVAALRKDVS

-444 KVDVASPLGD
+444 KVDVASPLGN
-454 GGQDVAILTFGG
+454 GGQDVATLTFGG
-466 NSTAPQRTDDRSIE
+466 NSGAAQRTDDRTVE

-529 DSPATFTRTLA
+529 DSPSSFTRTLA
-540 PQDVD
+540 SQDVD

-582 PANQAVDSLFG
+582 AANGTVDSLFG

-602 RHFSPRIGFTWGLG
+602 RHVSPRIGFTWGLG
-616 SGEGETRHTTYVRGG
+616 SGEGDVRHTTYVRGG

-650 PGTITAETQL
+650 PGTITAQTQL
-660 ACVGAGVPTP
+660 ACVGAGVPRP
-670 DWAAYEATPAAIP
+670 DWAAYEGSPAAIP

-688 STNGASAA
+688 STNGTSAA

-710 PHAWRASLGVMQR
+710 PHAWRASLGVMRR
-723 VGDFSLTV
+723 VGDFSVTV

-743 FRDLNLMGT
+743 FRDLNLVGAPGFT
-752 PRFALPDEADRPV
+752 LSNEAHRPV
-765 YVPADSIVPSTGALS
+765 YVPADSIVPSTGAVS
-780 LTASRAHPEFGRVL
+780 LAASRAHPEFGRVM
-794 LIRSDLQSET
+794 LIRSDLESDT
-804 KQITVALAGN
+804 KQLTVTLAGS
-814 TKRGATVRASY
+814 TKRGATVRLSY

-847 PTTAADPNVP
+847 PTTAGDPNVR

-868 AVLATLNYP
+868 AVLATVNYP
-877 VSDVLEIGVI
+877 LSDALEIGMI
-887 GRLLSGAPFTPLVG
+887 GRLVSGAPFTPLVG

-915 LFNPVTASDTAVAN
+915 LFDPATASDTAVAN
-929 GMRALLTSAPSGV
+929 GMRTLLTAAPAGV
-942 QRCLERQLQR
+942 RRCLERQLGG
-952 VAARNSCA
+952 VAGRNSCRGA
-960 GPWQPSLDLQ
+960 WQPALDLQ
-970 LNWHPTWF
+970 INWYPTWF
-978 GTDRRLT
+978 GGDRRLT

-1011 YATTPDPVL
+1011 YASTPDPVL
-1020 LYVRGFDPA
+1020 LYVRGFDQA
-1029 TRRFRYAVNGRFGSL
+1029 TRAFRYAVNGRFGSL
-1044 QSAGGGII
+1044 ESAGGGII

-1058 LQGRLTLGPIAGG
+1058 LQGRLTLGPSAVG
-1071 ERARKASAQTPD
+1071 ERSRKANAQTPD